1 MLVFQGC
8 IFRDISHSPPNQD
21 EFWFFWRPCTRWGR
35 LVGRTSWW
43 KVVGRILC
51 CSWSQEYV
59 ISFQEFTTL
68 CGSIP
73 PLSGTFMEVPFQNTD
88 AYSGWWF
95 GTFFIFHNIWDNP
108 SDWLIFFRRSRRR
121 KTCWTPCR
129 WRSGTARQQS
139 RTMTATGAPFGA
151 AWEKGAGSSGAAC
164 EKGGTVS
171 SGRPST
177 AASWALQL
185 PPKQRRMPE
194 AARAEGQ
201 ERRGLVSLFQSF
213 LDWARCYES
222 QWQKATVLFF
232 QGCGT
237 CRWRAKG
244 RFKNALCGHPQGGVA
259 WNAAVCYW
267 TSWRMGLLA

>member
-1 MLVFQGC
+1 MVGSNRRIQPLSWGSMLVFQGC

-139 RTMTATGAPFGA
+139 RTMTGHWRAFWRRLRKRGRQFRRGL
-151 AWEKGAGSSGAAC
+151 WKRR
-164 EKGGTVS
+164 TVS

-185 PPKQRRMPE
+185 PPKQRRMP
-194 AARAEGQ
+194 GSCT
-201 ERRGLVSLFQSF
+201 RRGPRTPGSSFIVSEFS
-213 LDWARCYES
+213 
-222 QWQKATVLFF
+222 
-232 QGCGT
+232 
-237 CRWRAKG
+237 
-244 RFKNALCGHPQGGVA
+244 
-259 WNAAVCYW
+259 
-267 TSWRMGLLA
+267 GLS